1 VGEACRWKASL
12 ERKPAEAIR
21 FYAAITVATLIG
33 LLLNFIHIDPMKA
46 LFWAAILNGIVAA
59 PLMAVI
65 MAMASNR
72 KGDGRASHPPLSQ
85 DPRLDCNC
93 CHVLRV
99 HWRHLDME
107 VAVET
112 HAGDLLRRE
121 SPCRA

>member
-72 KGDGRASHPPLSQ
+72 KVMAKLVIPPY
-85 DPRLDCNC
+85 
-93 CHVLRV
+93 LRTLG
-99 HWRHLDME
+99 WIAT
-107 VAVET
+107 AVMFCACIGVIWT
-112 HAGDLLRRE
+112 WK
-121 SPCRA
+121 